1 MPAVMITMQ
10 EMTEELGRLIASR
23 RDAIGMTQDELAAR
37 IGSRQSYVSQLEQ
50 GKIGLPGVKRLSQI
64 SFALNISIS
73 ELLMN
78 SSWPDV
84 SDYVAEL
91 EAMQR
96 ELGSLTGKRAD
107 IARRIYPLSDEMIEK
122 LDEYVEFLERTD
134 KLHQLPGAPGLMQR
148 DR

>member
-1 MPAVMITMQ
+1 MITMQ
-10 EMTEELGRLIASR
+10 EMTEELGRLVAER
-23 RDAIGMTQDELAAR
+23 RDAIGMTQEQLAAR
-37 IGSRQSYVSQLEQ
+37 IGAKQSYVSQLEK

-64 SFALNISIS
+64 SFALHVSIS
-73 ELLMN
+73 ELLRN

-91 EAMQR
+91 EAMQK
-96 ELGSLTGKRAD
+96 ELGVLTGKRAD

-134 KLHQLPGAPGLMQR
+134 KSHQLPGPPGFMQR